1 MILLSHRLHENFC
14 RRDFS
19 NQCLY
24 NKAYVLVFAVTV
36 QVGKSPDTVR
46 RTANFLRLSGCMGF
60 TRPSI
65 PRFSRQ
71 NFCTPRICVFQ
82 AWNTDFAG
90 ICRFSA
96 SPSCM
101 VHQHPL
107 DLLQPVVYIRKNVAM
122 KALQRNNEPNAIHI
136 QEAPEASGEAIMAK
150 PNSMFYCRLLGGG
163 SFDEFAQPGS
173 LREVIQHM
181 QAKLAG
187 ANQRTRGPRLPARPI
202 RHATAHRRPH
212 GGHAGHRLV

>member
-1 MILLSHRLHENFC
+1 MKTFADEI
-14 RRDFS
+14 FS

-136 QEAPEASGEAIMAK
+136 QEASEASGEAIMAK
-150 PNSMFYCRLLGGG
+150 PNSPCNCASPAAWPSCWPSPFATWEKNKHDKFRNLVTLL
-163 SFDEFAQPGS
+163 SRKPTVS
-173 LREVIQHM
+173 
-181 QAKLAG
+181 
-187 ANQRTRGPRLPARPI
+187 NTS
-202 RHATAHRRPH
+202 T
-212 GGHAGHRLV
+212 